1 MNDFTA
7 IYEERF
13 VQNLQRYASVRQRI
27 KRRVDRLLSDPY
39 TNTEFL
45 SDTRGKLNLRGC
57 RSARVDRNFQ
67 IVFVICEECRH
78 IPEREFC
85 FCEGLEDRTIVFLT
99 VGPHDRAYA
108 IAHKLST
115 LTTCQDRFL
124 RQLG

>member
-45 SDTRGKLNLRGC
+45 SDISGKLNLRGC
-57 RSARVDRNFQ
+57 RSARVDRNFR
-67 IVFVICEECRH
+67 IVFVICEECCH
-78 IPEREFC
+78 IPECEFC
-85 FCEGLEDRTIVFLT
+85 FCEGQEDRTIVFLT

-108 IAHKLST
+108 MK
-115 LTTCQDRFL
+115 
-124 RQLG
+124 